1 MLPAAFRDGYP
12 RQVRCG
18 RLLLQV
24 TGAGADAPVLTIA
37 KQGIGVSGEGLRWS
51 TAKHGVSVSAEA
63 LTLVDRRFHRVAY
76 VSNNKGPSAHE
87 AARIARREAPQ

>member
-37 KQGIGVSGEGLRWS
+37 KQGIGASGERLR
-51 TAKHGVSVSAEA
+51 
-63 LTLVDRRFHRVAY
+63 
-76 VSNNKGPSAHE
+76 
-87 AARIARREAPQ
+87 

>member
-37 KQGIGVSGEGLRWS
+37 KQGIGVS
-51 TAKHGVSVSAEA
+51 ANA
-63 LTLVDRRFHRVAY
+63 LTLVDR
-76 VSNNKGPSAHE
+76 E
-87 AARIARREAPQ
+87 AWDPRKR